1 MGHTPFFSIVVVS
14 FNAAELIRPT
24 IDSVLQQTFE
34 DYEIVVKDACS
45 TDGTLDR
52 VPEDPR
58 IRVYCT
64 KDGGIYEGMN
74 EAVTYTTGEYIL
86 FLNCGDLFH
95 DDGVLQAAWEKA
107 KGQKEPALLYG
118 DRYRDGVLYKQPS
131 KVTPFFLY
139 RTPICHQTEF
149 FHRSLFDGE
158 MYDLEYR
165 LLADHEF
172 TLRAFTRGVPFV
184 YIPHTICDYEGGG
197 MSESPK
203 WLKRKY
209 EESDMIL
216 TKYYTRKQRMA
227 YDLKIALTF
236 RKLRIALTSDKSPRW
251 VRKAY
256 SGLLKL
262 VNR

>member
-1 MGHTPFFSIVVVS
+1 MSHTPFFSIIVVA
-14 FNAAELIRPT
+14 FNAVKVIRPT
-24 IDSVLQQTFE
+24 VDSVLQQTFG

-45 TDGTLDR
+45 TDGTLEQL
-52 VPEDPR
+52 PEDPR
-58 IRVYCT
+58 IRVYST

-74 EAVTYTTGEYIL
+74 EAVTYAKGEYVL

-95 DDGVLQAAWEKA
+95 DSGVLQAAWEKA
-107 KGQKEPALLYG
+107 KDLEQPSILYG
-118 DRYRDGVLYKQPS
+118 DRFRNGVCYKQPS

-149 FHRSLFDGE
+149 FHRSLFDERG
-158 MYDLEYR
+158 YDLEFR

-172 TLRAFTRGVPFV
+172 TLRCFRAGVPFV

-203 WLKRKY
+203 WQKRKY
-209 EESDMIL
+209 IESDMIL
-216 TKYYTRKQRMA
+216 KRYYSKKERLISDM
-227 YDLKIALTF
+227 KIALTF
-236 RKLRIALTSDKSPRW
+236 RKLRIAMNSDSSPRW

-256 SGLLKL
+256 GALLKL